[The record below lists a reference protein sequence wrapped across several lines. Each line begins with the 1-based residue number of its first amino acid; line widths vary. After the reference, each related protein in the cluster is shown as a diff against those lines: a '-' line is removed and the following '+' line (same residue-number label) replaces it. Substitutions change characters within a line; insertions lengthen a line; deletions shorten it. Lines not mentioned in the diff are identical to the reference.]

1 MNKDAGGQNLAN
13 GGARVTGEGA
23 RSVRRRQVMDGEF
36 FWLLQE
42 SLAVQKQDPL
52 LGIGSIYEQEI
63 GLKHESKS
71 SASGGEMQGLIRSS
85 SLIGQGYA

>member
-36 FWLLQE
+36 VWLLQE

-52 LGIGSIYEQEI
+52 LGIGSIYEQ
-63 GLKHESKS
+63 S
-71 SASGGEMQGLIRSS
+71 SASGGEMQGLIEAPR
-85 SLIGQGYA
+85 